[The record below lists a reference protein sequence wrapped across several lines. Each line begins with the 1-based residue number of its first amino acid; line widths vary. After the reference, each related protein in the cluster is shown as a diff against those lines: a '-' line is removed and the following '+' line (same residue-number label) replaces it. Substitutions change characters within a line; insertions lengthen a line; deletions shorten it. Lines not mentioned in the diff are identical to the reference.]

1 MLAVSETG
9 EDVDMDT
16 EEDTSHTEEP
26 KEERDDLINPF
37 WIEDRDLGRGEVDY
51 LSGAEIQFW
60 KDLIEKYL
68 HPLDADKAK
77 QVYTELFNTFLTS
90 YHHIISLLLF

>member
-1 MLAVSETG
+1 MFQ
-9 EDVDMDT
+9 
-16 EEDTSHTEEP
+16 
-26 KEERDDLINPF
+26 EERDDLINPF

-51 LSGAEIQFW
+51 LSGAEITFW

-77 QVYTELFNTFLTS
+77 QV
-90 YHHIISLLLF
+90 